1 MNQEFLRQAEGL
13 TAALAGAGRTALLS
27 LDRISA
33 NLTQHTQALANMST
47 VVVSIR
53 AGQQELAAG
62 VADGLEGVRAER
74 LSLQQQQSAA
84 ALQVLSEEEQAR
96 AAAAQE
102 QWQAAEASA
111 MKLELASAR
120 AEAVQLQLLAAS
132 SELVGRAGSLQA
144 ALDAVLHYQQNSNR
158 LLGLLLGR
166 VESQPYCA

>member
-1 MNQEFLRQAEGL
+1 
-13 TAALAGAGRTALLS
+13 
-27 LDRISA
+27 
-33 NLTQHTQALANMST
+33 MST

-53 AGQQELAAG
+53 AGQQELAAS
-62 VADGLEGVRAER
+62 VADGLEGER

-120 AEAVQLQLLAAS
+120 AESVQLQLLAAS

-166 VESQPYCA
+166 WVDAELVVLE